1 MKIKFQSRE
10 RRSGRQRRRWNRI
23 EFQKKNNNNNNKKHQ
38 KQKEILRFEKTEIQ
52 GQPVKMTGKLRGET
66 TTKKKKKR
74 KWKCATRTV
83 KCASLTWTTHAR
95 AKLFFVFFCVSS
107 FVFPR
112 FVSSGFSVQR
122 RRLEWKASLVA
133 TNSNHSSSNNN
144 NNKNNSN
151 NSSNNN
157 QISPIGR
164 RWPGAQSRE
173 THRNVD
179 VDVVEREWPTSR
191 RPISLL
197 LPFFRKLERD
207 CEKREREKK
216 PELKLFFKCF
226 T

>member
-95 AKLFFVFFCVSS
+95 AKLFFVFLRFVFCFSS
-107 FVFPR
+107 FR
-112 FVSSGFSVQR
+112 FVRFLGSTAASRVKSESGGHQQQPQQQQQQQQQQKQQQQQQQQQPNFANRTTLAGCAESRNPPQR
-122 RRLEWKASLVA
+122 RCRRRRARVTDFSATYFVTIAIFSETRTRL
-133 TNSNHSSSNNN
+133 
-144 NNKNNSN
+144 
-151 NSSNNN
+151 
-157 QISPIGR
+157 
-164 RWPGAQSRE
+164 RE
-173 THRNVD
+173 
-179 VDVVEREWPTSR
+179 ERE
-191 RPISLL
+191 
-197 LPFFRKLERD
+197 RK
-207 CEKREREKK
+207 K
-216 PELKLFFKCF
+216 
-226 T
+226 TGT